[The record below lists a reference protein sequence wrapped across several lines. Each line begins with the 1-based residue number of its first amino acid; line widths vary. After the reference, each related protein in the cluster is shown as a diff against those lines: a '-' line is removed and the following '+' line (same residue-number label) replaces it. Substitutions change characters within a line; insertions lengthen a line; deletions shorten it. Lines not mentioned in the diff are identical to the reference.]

1 MLRQPQRFPKRRPRG
16 GITVTRYLLLCLGL
30 LLAPPAQAAD
40 RASLT
45 GQHIV
50 GYQGWFACPGDGRPF
65 GNWVHWF
72 DVPPHAAPRVT
83 VDMLPDVRD
92 LAPEERCPTPWRD
105 RLGRPVALYSAQR
118 PATVARHFAWMAE
131 HGIGVAAAG
140 RFGVGL
146 TSPAAQAPLDRVLDN
161 IRAGAEAHGRGFF
174 VAYDISGMRA
184 DQFALLV
191 ADWRALRA
199 RGLTASPAYQNHQG
213 RPVLLVWGLG
223 FRDRPGDADQALALL
238 AALRAVGPVTL
249 VGGVPAGWRT
259 LDADSKPEPS
269 WAAVYRSFEVL
280 SPWTVGRYADAP
292 SINAYRE
299 SRLEPD
305 LALTRARGQGFLPV
319 IFPGFT
325 WANLVAARGGRAPH
339 NAVPRRCGAFY
350 WDQARTAGQAGAE
363 MLFTAMFDEVD
374 EGTAIFK
381 LAPTPADLPEAPV
394 FTALD
399 ADGCR
404 LPSDWYLRIA
414 AQISARIGTRNWPD
428 RLPMLLPGGG

>member
-1 MLRQPQRFPKRRPRG
+1 MTKS
-16 GITVTRYLLLCLGL
+16 LLLF
-30 LLAPPAQAAD
+30 LALVLAFPARAAD
-40 RASLT
+40 RSSLT

-50 GYQGWFACPGDGRPF
+50 GYQGWFACPQDGRPF

-72 DVPPHAAPRVT
+72 DVLPNAAPRVI
-83 VDMLPDVRD
+83 VDMLPDVRE

-105 RLGRPVALYSAQR
+105 RLGRPVSLYSAQR

-140 RFGVGL
+140 RFVVGL

-174 VAYDISGMRA
+174 VSYDISGLRA
-184 DQFALLV
+184 DQLPLLA
-191 ADWRALRA
+191 ADWRALLA
-199 RGLTASPAYQNHQG
+199 RGLTDSPAYQRHGG
-213 RPVLLVWGLG
+213 RPVLMIWGLG
-223 FRDRPGDADQALALL
+223 FRDRPGDAAQALALL
-238 AALRAVGPVTL
+238 AAVRAAGPVTL

-259 LDADSKPEPS
+259 LDADSKPDAG
-269 WAAVYRSFEVL
+269 WAAVYSGFEVI

-292 SINAYRE
+292 SINAYRVF
-299 SRLEPD
+299 RLLPD
-305 LALTRARGQGFLPV
+305 LALTRERGQGFLPV

-325 WANLVAARGGRAPH
+325 WANLSAARGRSAPH
-339 NAVPRRCGAFY
+339 NGVPRRCGAFY
-350 WDQARTAGQAGAE
+350 WDQARTAGQAGAG

-381 LAPTPADLPEAPV
+381 LAPSAGDLPEAPV

-414 AQISARIGTRNWPD
+414 GQIGRRIGTRDWPD
-428 RLPMLLPGGG
+428 RLPLLLPGAD